1 MGMDEARGLV
11 EREALR
17 HMKMGRFALCAGDI
31 PAARA
36 HMEIALAMMQVLMEG
51 TE

>member
-1 MGMDEARGLV
+1 MDMDNARDLV
-11 EREALR
+11 QREALR
-17 HMKMGRFALCAGDI
+17 HMKMGRFALCSGELLSAK
-31 PAARA
+31 A